1 MMSARNRLFR
11 PLFLAVLLL
20 FTLGLVNQATTFVVD
35 QSATGFPITW
45 TQNIAFIQVGQEFTP
60 SLKGINFVELLV
72 GDAECQTFPPPHG
85 NDPLQVSLRIHRD
98 TTGGAVI
105 GQSVIAS
112 LAPCFD
118 DVARFEFPSIVPLV
132 PGHVYVIEL
141 VYAGGRMALAD
152 SSTTDVY
159 PGGTHISDGV
169 RILDSDLW
177 FREGLL
183 LPLATSREQCR
194 HGGWA
199 EVMTPNG
206 GLFRNQGECNRYV
219 KSLT

>member
-1 MMSARNRLFR
+1 MSARNRFFR
-11 PLFLAVLLL
+11 LLFLAVLLL
-20 FTLGLVNQATTFVVD
+20 FTVGLVNQATTFVVD
-35 QSATGFPITW
+35 QAATGFPITW

-60 SLKGINFVELLV
+60 SLRGVNFVELLME
-72 GDAECQTFPPPHG
+72 DAECLTFPPPHG
-85 NDPLQVSLRIHRD
+85 NSPLQVSLLIHRD
-98 TTGGAVI
+98 TIEGAVI
-105 GQSVIAS
+105 GQSVIVS

-132 PGHVYVIEL
+132 PGRMYVIEL
-141 VYAGGRMALAD
+141 IYEGGRMALAS

-183 LPLATSREQCR
+183 LPLATDREQCK

-199 EVMTPNG
+199 AVMSLDG
-206 GLFRNQGECNRYV
+206 SLFDNQGQCIRYV
-219 KSLT
+219 NSLH